1 MSDNTIQSPWMT
13 VPEAARYARSG
24 RNRVY
29 DACRTGELTAR
40 QSGRGGTW
48 LIHRDAID
56 AWLAVPTNQMPS
68 IRSARR
74 RSA

>member
-1 MSDNTIQSPWMT
+1 MSANAIPSPWLT
-13 VPEAARYARSG
+13 VPEAAGYARCG

-29 DACRTGELTAR
+29 DACRTGELKAR

-48 LIHRDAID
+48 LIHRDAVD
-56 AWLAVPTNQMPS
+56 EWLGSPAAA
-68 IRSARR
+68 RSLKSYRR